1 MSILAYY
8 PIDDSMDIW
17 FEGEIVHLTHED
29 LMEYEQIIRE
39 CCM

>member
-8 PIDDSMDIW
+8 PIDDSMDVW

-29 LMEYEQIIRE
+29 LMECEQIIRE
-39 CCM
+39 CCL